1 MLDHQRLVKGLKL
14 QFLFNTVHVRC
25 HHLSYLEYAA
35 LDQTKQKVN
44 ETRLSCPVSY
54 ICIVAGTRP
63 GFGNLQ
69 RIYWRAK
76 PHEAVDAYPETNFVL
91 GHEQWVPKEWVL
103 KVPSVKST
111 CLRFEKIDLV
121 EFGDMENRLKS

>member
-1 MLDHQRLVKGLKL
+1 MHQCRN
-14 QFLFNTVHVRC
+14 F
-25 HHLSYLEYAA
+25 
-35 LDQTKQKVN
+35 
-44 ETRLSCPVSY
+44 Y
-54 ICIVAGTRP
+54 ICLVAGTRP

-103 KVPSVKST
+103 KVPAVKST

-121 EFGDMENRLKS
+121 EFGDMEHRLKS